1 MRISD
6 WSSDVCSSDL
16 REIDFLTVGGASTR
30 NVDAAA
36 ADIILGPGAALTIG
50 FGHGVRDIFLVDL
63 FLGDAGFGGAGRREL
78 LGHLILDD
86 VLGAGPVEPDQ
97 LHLGL
102 TVAEIGRAPFMVR
115 AFLLV
120 AILVVAVSIKMYI
133 RTYP

>member
-86 VLGAGPVEPDQ
+86 GRGAGHVEPDQ
-97 LHLGL
+97 LHLGIPVDGL
-102 TVAEIGRAPFMVR
+102 VLDYARRRVSLPASTPTRAGKE
-115 AFLLV
+115 
-120 AILVVAVSIKMYI
+120 VVVL
-133 RTYP
+133 

>member
-16 REIDFLTVGGASTR
+16 FLTVGGASTR

-86 VLGAGPVEPDQ
+86 GRGAGHVEPDQ

-102 TVAEIGRAPFMVR
+102 PVAGLA
-115 AFLLV
+115 LD
-120 AILVVAVSIKMYI
+120 
-133 RTYP
+133 RTRSRSEEHTSDLQSLMRISY